1 MNTEIRLPSNDDF
14 DQVGKI
20 FTEENQFHVE
30 LVPEIIQIANPIMMH
45 VWFEKV
51 LINPDKTLFA
61 ATIKD
66 NLVGVALVE
75 HRTNIDDPI
84 FRSRI
89 ISISA
94 RSRLLNLIED
104 RGLGAYR

>member
-84 FRSRI
+84 FRSRKYLH
-89 ISISA
+89 ISEIAVAESH
-94 RSRLLNLIED
+94 
-104 RGLGAYR
+104 RG